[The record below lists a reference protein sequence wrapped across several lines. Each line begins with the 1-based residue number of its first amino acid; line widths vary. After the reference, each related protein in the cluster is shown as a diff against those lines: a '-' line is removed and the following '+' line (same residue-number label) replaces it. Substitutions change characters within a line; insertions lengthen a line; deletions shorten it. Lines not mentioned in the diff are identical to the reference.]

1 MRQTAEQL
9 HLKSVIRFTALYF
22 KELKPIFMNA
32 LPFI

>member
-22 KELKPIFMNA
+22 KELKTIFMNV
-32 LPFI
+32 LHFI